1 MVHLV
6 LHVLVPVVT
15 ARALDPTRWRSA
27 ALLMLGTMLVDVDHL
42 LAEPIYDAQRCS
54 IGFHPLHGLGPVAV
68 YVVVALVAGAG
79 YRVARR
85 SGTSETQRWRAGFF
99 LGCGLVIHMALDG
112 LDCVI

>member
-54 IGFHPLHGLGPVAV
+54 IGFHPLHGMGPIAV
-68 YVVVALVAGAG
+68 YVVIACVAGSG
-79 YRVARR
+79 YRMSVTR
-85 SGTSETQRWRAGFF
+85 GSEAGSAWRVPFF
-99 LGCGLVIHMALDG
+99 LAAGLLIHMALDG
-112 LDCVI
+112 VDCVF